1 MTVRMRDEA
10 NQTEDDQLMYQN
22 MRIDEPDTA
31 RVAKDTTVNV
41 SLTAPSMES
50 GVKKVSLI
58 KPEGTAAVVRITDSD
73 AVSGEHTKVAK
84 LDEACTFKRG
94 RMCMK
99 HGCIGQ
105 KYVISSKV

>member
-1 MTVRMRDEA
+1 MTVRMTDEA

-31 RVAKDTTVNV
+31 RVAKNTTVDA

-50 GVKKVSLI
+50 GMKKASLI
-58 KPEGTAAVVRITDSD
+58 KPEGTAAVIRITDSD
-73 AVSGEHTKVAK
+73 AVGGEHTKVAK

-94 RMCMK
+94 GMCMK
-99 HGCIGQ
+99 HECIGQ